1 MYGCTRSLTHI
12 HTHTQ
17 THADVE
23 ACLKKKTIRVYTQRA
38 ATVARPNHPTTKKSR
53 KNAAKKKRET
63 QAKQEER
70 AGVGAGE
77 ESRAA

>member
-1 MYGCTRSLTHI
+1 MGVHVHSHI
-12 HTHTQ
+12 YTHTHTQ